1 MEKTIGVFGGTGLL
15 GTALVNNEN
24 FKDCVFYLFVRSKSS
39 VRKIPS
45 LNKNLEIV
53 EYDNDAE
60 YVIKE
65 LNNCQVVINF
75 AGASIAGKK
84 WTKDYK
90 QIIYDSRINSTRRI
104 VNSIKLNDSKPE
116 LLINASATGIYG
128 SRQNEELNENSEIG
142 NDFLANLCT
151 EWENEALKFTGVGN
165 RVVLLRTGIVLSRE
179 GGALQKFINPFKF
192 FVGGHQGSGKQWI
205 SWIHIQDFISIIY
218 FVITNNKIED
228 SLNCTSEFPVTN
240 KDFANILGETL
251 NRPSFFFVPE
261 FILKIVLG
269 EFSETILT
277 GQRVI
282 PEKLLANGF
291 KFEYP
296 DLKSALDNLLAEI
309 K

>member
-1 MEKTIGVFGGTGLL
+1 MKKTIGVFGGTGLL
-15 GTALVNNEN
+15 GTALVNNEK

-39 VRKIPS
+39 VRKIPL
-45 LNKNLEIV
+45 LNKNLEII
-53 EYDNDAE
+53 EYNNDVE

-65 LNNCQVVINF
+65 LINCHVVINF
-75 AGASIAGKK
+75 AGASIAGKR
-84 WTKDYK
+84 WTKEYK
-90 QIIYDSRINSTRRI
+90 KIIYDSRINSTRKM

-128 SRQNEELNENSEIG
+128 SRQNEELSENSEIG

-151 EWENEALKFTGVGN
+151 DWENEALKFTGDGN

-179 GGALQKFINPFKF
+179 GGALQKFIKPFKF
-192 FVGGHQGSGKQWI
+192 FAGGHQGSGKQWI

-218 FVITNNKIED
+218 FVITNNKIEE
-228 SLNCTSEFPVTN
+228 SLNCTSEIPVTN

-251 NRPSFFFVPE
+251 NRPSSFFVPE

-291 KFEYP
+291 KFKYP